1 MKISSLLKKRHISKK
16 HITILKFLF
25 NVYYLLSGFQV
36 GNFIRSRHV
45 MRKVKIK
52 SGEKVFDAG
61 CGVGLY
67 SLRIAYKGAYVVGG
81 DLSPLFKYSLLF
93 GDAKLTKRVD
103 FIIMD
108 LNYTPIKSESFDKIL
123 CVDVLEHIPNDK
135 KVIAEFSRILKKNG
149 EILIHVPNLKRYA
162 KLKNSA
168 KAKQMSLEKLY
179 GHFRHG
185 YTLDQLSTLLKENNI
200 DICDYTYTF
209 GFWARVAGWI
219 STKFKDSII
228 IFPFLFFLSQID
240 KPSKFNEYNGG
251 ILIRGK
257 RN

>member
-1 MKISSLLKKRHISKK
+1 MA
-16 HITILKFLF
+16 ILKFLF
-25 NVYYLLSGFQV
+25 NIYYLLSGFHA
-36 GNFIRSRHV
+36 GDFIRSRNV
-45 MRKVKIK
+45 MRKIKVK

-67 SLRIAYKGAYVVGG
+67 SLRIAYNGAQVVGG

-93 GDAKLTKRVD
+93 GDAKLTKRLD

-108 LNYTPIKSESFDKIL
+108 LNWTPIKSESFDKIL

-162 KLKNSA
+162 RLKNSA

-185 YTLDQLSTLLKENNI
+185 YTLNQLSTLLKENNI
-200 DICDYTYTF
+200 AVCDYTYTF
-209 GFWARVAGWI
+209 GFWAYVAGRI
-219 STKFKDSII
+219 SAKFKDSTI
-228 IFPFLFFLSQID
+228 IFPFLFFLSLID

-251 ILIRGK
+251 ILIIGK

>member
-1 MKISSLLKKRHISKK
+1 MKMFSLLNKEHISDRHI
-16 HITILKFLF
+16 TVLKFLF
-25 NVYYLLSGFQV
+25 KVYYLLSGFKV
-36 GNFIRSRHV
+36 GDFIRSRSV
-45 MRKVKIK
+45 LKKIEVK

-67 SLRIAYKGAYVVGG
+67 SLRIAYKGAYAVGG

-103 FIIMD
+103 FIMMD
-108 LNYTPIKSESFDKIL
+108 LNYTPIKSESFEKIL
-123 CVDVLEHIPNDK
+123 CVDVLEHIPNDR

-149 EILIHVPNLKRYA
+149 EILIHVPNLKRYTR
-162 KLKNSA
+162 LKNSA
-168 KAKQMSLEKLY
+168 KIKQMSLEKLY
-179 GHFRHG
+179 GHFRYG

-200 DICDYTYTF
+200 DICDYIYTF
-209 GFWARVAGWI
+209 GFWAHVAGRI
-219 STKFKDSII
+219 SAKFKDSVI
-228 IFPFLFFLSQID
+228 IFPFLFFLSIID
-240 KPSKFNEYNGG
+240 KSSKFNEYNGG